1 MSDNYNE
8 FINKSIIKNM
18 SEGILTISMKGS
30 IISANDAALSIL
42 SLPPDIEGKNFSALF
57 FDEEGK
63 SDDFIQAFLDAIY
76 ENTVINNSTVSYERN
91 GTKRQLFISTFFLKD
106 GDEKIGVSAVFSDI
120 TEMSEMKDALKAM
133 ERIRELNEKLEQ
145 RNAFIKKTFG
155 RYLSEDI
162 VETILD
168 TKDGLSIGGKRK
180 AVTVMFNDIRGFTA
194 LSEKMDPEDLIAMLN
209 LYLSAMTDII
219 QKNHGTILE
228 FIGDAILAV
237 FGAPIESD
245 TKEYDAVKCAIEMQ
259 QEIPKLNE
267 SYEKQN
273 FPKIAMGIGIHTG
286 DVILGNIG
294 SLKKMEYDVI
304 GKNVNLASRIETYTI
319 GGQIFI
325 SNETKEHVKGKLQIG
340 KILDIIPKGTAQEIT
355 IFEVLSLDGL
365 SVPVKEQHFKKLDE
379 PLQFDLLLLD
389 GKHGGREPFQTEL
402 VSYSEDDLWIK
413 TSAPLSNS
421 KNVLFSLHN
430 EDIYAK
436 VIDEKDGLFLLNI
449 TSGEL
454 PLSSL

>member
-1 MSDNYNE
+1 MSDNYDE

-42 SLPPDIEGKNFSALF
+42 SLPPDIKGKNFSALF

-120 TEMSEMKDALKAM
+120 TEMSEMRDSLKAM

-325 SNETKEHVKGKLQIG
+325 SNETKEHI
-340 KILDIIPKGTAQEIT
+340 
-355 IFEVLSLDGL
+355 

>member
-1 MSDNYNE
+1 
-8 FINKSIIKNM
+8 M

-42 SLPPDIEGKNFSALF
+42 SLPPDIKGKNFSALF

-63 SDDFIQAFLDAIY
+63 SDDFIQSFLDAIY
-76 ENTVINNSTVSYERN
+76 ENTVINNSTISYERN

-120 TEMSEMKDALKAM
+120 TEMSEMRDSLKAM

-365 SVPVKEQHFKKLDE
+365 SVPVKEQHF
-379 PLQFDLLLLD
+379 
-389 GKHGGREPFQTEL
+389 
-402 VSYSEDDLWIK
+402 
-413 TSAPLSNS
+413 N
-421 KNVLFSLHN
+421 
-430 EDIYAK
+430 
-436 VIDEKDGLFLLNI
+436 
-449 TSGEL
+449 
-454 PLSSL
+454 